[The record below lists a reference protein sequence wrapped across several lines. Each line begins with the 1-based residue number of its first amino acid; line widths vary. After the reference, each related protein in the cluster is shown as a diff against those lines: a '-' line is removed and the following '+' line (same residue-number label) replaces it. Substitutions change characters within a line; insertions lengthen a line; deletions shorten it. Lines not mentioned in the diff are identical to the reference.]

1 MAMLIASA
9 SVEINMVSP
18 FASFIG
24 CFACST
30 PQMVIWLPR
39 VLNNSQNLIWQGC
52 SAGLWQ
58 RCRRLHASIF
68 MNVEPI
74 AVAQKTIK
82 LPAHSSQRGA

>member
-1 MAMLIASA
+1 MADTIMAMLIASA

-39 VLNNSQNLIWQGC
+39 VSNYSQNLRVQLFEDQWH
-52 SAGLWQ
+52 SRVAGQLPRKWVVPDCVKNN
-58 RCRRLHASIF
+58 RFARAL
-68 MNVEPI
+68 V
-74 AVAQKTIK
+74 IK
-82 LPAHSSQRGA
+82 